1 MLTGAFQGYDNAF
14 QDDAFDIGN
23 ESIRR
28 KSFAGRELVFTQY
41 VMLQQQKDRIQFKD
55 VYKDVYDE

>member
-23 ESIRR
+23 ERLRR
-28 KSFAGRELVFTQY
+28 KSSAGRELV
-41 VMLQQQKDRIQFKD
+41 LQQYIMMQLQKDKIK
-55 VYKDVYDE
+55 VEDVYDE